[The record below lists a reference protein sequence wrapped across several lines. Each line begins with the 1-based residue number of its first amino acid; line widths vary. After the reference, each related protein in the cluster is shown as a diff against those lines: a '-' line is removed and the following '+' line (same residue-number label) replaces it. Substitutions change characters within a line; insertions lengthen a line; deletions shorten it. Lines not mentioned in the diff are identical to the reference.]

1 MDRCDFSRRIC
12 VFGLRSAIV
21 ENYLLISDLVCD
33 PEQGLREG
41 GHDHLRVGFDD
52 PEVSHSK
59 QSKQSLHCVK
69 ALFDAKVLLG
79 VSLLKRFCDWR
90 GGQPRTAL
98 CKIPP
103 QCLPLKSA

>member
-1 MDRCDFSRRIC
+1 MQNTAP
-12 VFGLRSAIV
+12 LRASHW
-21 ENYLLISDLVCD
+21 VCGH
-33 PEQGLREG
+33 EQGLREG

-52 PEVSHSK
+52 PEVSRSR
-59 QSKQSLHCVK
+59 QSKQLLHCAK

-98 CKIPP
+98 CKIPSR
-103 QCLPLKSA
+103 CLPFKAARFALLA